1 MTPQELR
8 SSVFR
13 FAISGKLTRQN
24 ELENSK
30 SAINYAIGER
40 KKAENT
46 KAIKKEKNIKPI
58 NDDEIPFEIPE
69 NWTWVRLIQISSIE
83 AGGTP
88 DRGTP
93 EYWNGDVPWLKI
105 GDINSKHVTN
115 CTEYITKLGL
125 DNSSAKIFNKGTIL
139 YTIFA
144 TIGRVGILDF
154 DASTNQAIAGITF
167 YGNLNRDYLYYVL
180 VSLKDVLVAQ
190 SHGMAQMNINQAILK
205 QTPIPIPPLE
215 EQDRIVAKI
224 EELLPLV
231 DRYEEAYNKL
241 EKLNKKFPIDLEKS
255 IAKLAI
261 EGKLVSQI
269 ESEGS
274 GVFVLKEVEK
284 TKQKL
289 VKNKKIK
296 QEKDFNPIDDDEKP
310 YKIPNN
316 WCWAR
321 FGELGSYKKGPF
333 GSALTKDMFVPKGPH
348 TIKVYEQKNAIKK
361 DATIGDYYI
370 KENYFEDH
378 MKGFEVFPG
387 DIIVSCAGTIGETYV
402 LPQSIEKGIINQ
414 ALMRMKIFE
423 PLHIPYFLLF
433 FDTIL
438 KKNAKSASSGS
449 AIKNIPP
456 FDVLKNYVVP
466 IPPLGEQ
473 KRIVEKL
480 EELLP
485 LCRKLVK

>member
-24 ELENSK
+24 KLEDSK
-30 SAINYAIGER
+30 SVINSAISER
-40 KKAENT
+40 IKAECA
-46 KAIKKEKNIKPI
+46 KSIKKEKNIKSI
-58 NDDEIPFEIPE
+58 SDDEIPFEIPD
-69 NWTWVRLIQISSIE
+69 NWSWVRLYQISSIE

-115 CTEYITKLGL
+115 CTEHITKLGL

-205 QTPIPIPPLE
+205 QTPIPIPPIE

-231 DRYEEAYNKL
+231 DRYEEAWNKL
-241 EKLNKKFPIDLEKS
+241 ELLNKKFPVDMEKS
-255 IAKLAI
+255 IIGFAMR
-261 EGKLVSQI
+261 GKLVEQRL
-269 ESEGS
+269 SEGS
-274 GVFVLKEVEK
+274 GETFLKEIIEQK
-284 TKQKL
+284 KIFFKQK
-289 VKNKKIK
+289 KIDKDKKTT
-296 QEKDFNPIDDDEKP
+296 PITEDDKP
-310 YKIPNN
+310 YDIPPSWRWTKLQIVLDKLVDGDHNPPQGVN
-316 WCWAR
+316 YETDYWMLSSTNIGNGVIENLDKKR
-321 FGELGSYKKGPF
+321 FLTKEVFEIENERTRAKKGDIF
-333 GSALTKDMFVPKGPH
+333 FTSVGTLGRSCIYNGEGNYCFQRSVSIMH
-348 TIKVYEQKNAIKK
+348 TLIYNKFLKYYFDSPYFQSMVARE
-361 DATIGDYYI
+361 ATGTAQ
-370 KENYFEDH
+370 
-378 MKGFEVFPG
+378 KGFYLQQLA
-387 DIIVSCAGTIGETYV
+387 DSY
-402 LPQSIEKGIINQ
+402 
-414 ALMRMKIFE
+414 
-423 PLHIPYFLLF
+423 
-433 FDTIL
+433 
-438 KKNAKSASSGS
+438 
-449 AIKNIPP
+449 
-456 FDVLKNYVVP
+456 VP
-466 IPPLGEQ
+466 IPPLEEQ
-473 KRIVEKL
+473 KRIVAKI